1 MSGAGPVAPVGR
13 TYAGRT
19 AAQRAAA
26 RREALLDAGL
36 SLFGTRPYDE
46 VSVADLL
53 ASAGC
58 TRRAFYEQF
67 ADREALL
74 RAVDERIL
82 REELSTLVAAAGPAP
97 ATWPAVERAITALTT
112 FYAQD
117 ARRAHVKF
125 VAVVG
130 VSTAMEE
137 HRRAAFR
144 LVAEQLG
151 AWLGERAGAT
161 PAARRRT
168 ALAISGA
175 VSELM
180 MDWLWRPDGPLHDVT
195 AEALELVRA
204 RCFGPGDG

>member
-1 MSGAGPVAPVGR
+1 MSGGPATAATGR

-36 SLFGTRPYDE
+36 ELFGTRPYDE
-46 VSVADLL
+46 VSVADVI
-53 ASAGC
+53 AQAGC

-67 ADREALL
+67 DDREALL
-74 RAVDERIL
+74 RAVDERVVAAGL
-82 REELSTLVAAAGPAP
+82 ATLVAAAGPPP
-97 ATWPAVERAITALTT
+97 ATWPAVERALTAFTG

-117 ARRAHVKF
+117 ARRARVQF

-144 LVAEQLG
+144 LVADQLG
-151 AWLGERAGAT
+151 AWLGPRAGAT

-168 ALAISGA
+168 GLAISGA

-180 MDWLWRPDGPLHDVT
+180 MDWLWRPDGPLQDVT

-204 RCFGPGDG
+204 RCFAADD